1 MTQKLFPLFFVVVI
15 AFNGTAQKTDSLES
29 VLKTAQGDQ
38 KVKTLN
44 ELFRAHLQSD
54 PVKAI
59 GYAREALNLATEIN
73 DSKGMAAAYNNL
85 GVAYRNQGALDKSLE
100 YYLKSLKIY
109 TDLDNKDGIATTKSN
124 IATIYSLKKD
134 YQRAMKYLEES
145 YALFNESGDKVKI
158 VGTMNNLGNLYTDI
172 KMYEKAEKFYNNA
185 FAMSEKSGLKSA
197 DPLMNLGNIYFRQG
211 NYDKAAEHYE
221 KALQLEKASGNS
233 LGILNIETNLGIM
246 FVKAK
251 RTTQAQTYLDHA
263 KQLTD
268 ELQAFTMLPAIYKAS
283 AENYFNQGKFK
294 EAYLAQQKFEEV
306 REKIYGDE
314 SSRNIA
320 QMELAM
326 SFQEKEKELDM
337 LRKEDTIKSLEL
349 HNTRLVIV
357 MVILGIFLL
366 LAGVN
371 LFYTDRKK
379 KLV

>member
-1 MTQKLFPLFFVVVI
+1 M
-15 AFNGTAQKTDSLES
+15 
-29 VLKTAQGDQ
+29 
-38 KVKTLN
+38 
-44 ELFRAHLQSD
+44 FRANLQSD
-54 PVKAI
+54 PIKAL

-73 DSKGMAAAYNNL
+73 DDKGMAAAYNNL

-109 TDLDNKDGIATTKSN
+109 TDLKNNEGIATSKNN

-145 YALFNESGDKVKI
+145 FAVFNESGDSVRI
-158 VGTMNNLGNLYTDI
+158 IGTMNNLGNLYTDI
-172 KMYEKAEKFYNNA
+172 QMYDKAEKFYNDA
-185 FAMSEKSGLKSA
+185 FALSEKNGLKSA
-197 DPLMNLGNIYFRQG
+197 DPLINLGNIYFRQD
-211 NYDKAAEHYE
+211 NFDKAAEYYE
-221 KALQLEKASGNS
+221 KALSIEKATGNT

-251 RTTQAQTYLDHA
+251 RSAEAQAYLDHA
-263 KQLTD
+263 KKLTD
-268 ELQAFTMLPAIYKAS
+268 ELQAFTMTPAIYKAS
-283 AENYFNQGKFK
+283 AENYSNQGKFK
-294 EAYLAQQKFEEV
+294 EAYQMQLKYDEA

-326 SFQEKEKELDM
+326 SFQEKEKELDI

-349 HNTRLVIV
+349 RSTRMVIIL
-357 MVILGIFLL
+357 VILGIFLL
-366 LAGVN
+366 LAGIN